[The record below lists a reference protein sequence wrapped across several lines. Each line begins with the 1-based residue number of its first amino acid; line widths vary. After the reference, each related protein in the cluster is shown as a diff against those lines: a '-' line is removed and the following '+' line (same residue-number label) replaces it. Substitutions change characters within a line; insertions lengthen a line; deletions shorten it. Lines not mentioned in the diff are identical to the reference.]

1 MYFEQPKISKFML
14 YGILKNVL
22 AFLYDKFE
30 KTKERCRTIK
40 REDKVNLLKRLF
52 DDRKLRDIRE
62 KAATKM
68 RNELQREQENS
79 RHNGNS
85 GGSGNYEQSLVEQ
98 IADRL
103 PEVLKETATDPRRTL
118 YEFCF
123 QMRS

>member
-1 MYFEQPKISKFML
+1 ML

-103 PEVLKETATDPRRTL
+103 P
-118 YEFCF
+118 
-123 QMRS
+123 